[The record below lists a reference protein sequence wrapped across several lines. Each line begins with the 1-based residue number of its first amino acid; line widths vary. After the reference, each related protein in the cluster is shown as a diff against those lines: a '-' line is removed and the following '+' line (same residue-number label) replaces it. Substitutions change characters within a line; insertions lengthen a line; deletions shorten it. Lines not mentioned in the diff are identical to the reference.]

1 MKGGAQGGATP
12 GAGLYALLRVLLE
25 RGDGEIRVVVWLD
38 GEFVKCSVRDNG
50 SAAPNSQPGCSLQIV
65 EALSKALGESSWR
78 KLLAD
83 ASSRCL
89 DRADRTP
96 FCPSLTIESPPQ

>member
-50 SAAPNSQPGCSLQIV
+50 SAAPNSQPRMQPSNGRGLEQ
-65 EALSKALGESSWR
+65 GSWR

-83 ASSRCL
+83 ASGRRL